1 MIVAS
6 AAQESL
12 RSGQVVTIDS
22 FLRAQQLQHGL
33 EGSKR

>member
-12 RSGQVVTIDS
+12 RTGQVVNIDS

-33 EGSKR
+33 QGGKV